1 MQEKIERMSTLL
13 VRWHEHLRYF
23 YEPSIDTLGGLGEMY
38 HDHPDFNATFTAI
51 HPDLPG
57 FLKKAIEHY
66 VGILHSQ
73 TP

>member
-1 MQEKIERMSTLL
+1 ML

-23 YEPSIDTLGGLGEMY
+23 YEPSIDTLGGMGEMY